1 MRNEKCCISDVHITV
16 TFGGQ
21 SFFFFSLAQS
31 LDAWIRDDY
40 EFSGAKSSIKMG
52 NGKID
57 FCFYGVN
64 SI

>member
-1 MRNEKCCISDVHITV
+1 MRKEKCHISDVHITV
-16 TFGGQ
+16 AKA
-21 SFFFFSLAQS
+21 FFLARS

-52 NGKID
+52 NRKID

>member
-1 MRNEKCCISDVHITV
+1 MRKEKCHISDVHIAV
-16 TFGGQ
+16 TLGGQ
-21 SFFFFSLAQS
+21 TFFFLAQS